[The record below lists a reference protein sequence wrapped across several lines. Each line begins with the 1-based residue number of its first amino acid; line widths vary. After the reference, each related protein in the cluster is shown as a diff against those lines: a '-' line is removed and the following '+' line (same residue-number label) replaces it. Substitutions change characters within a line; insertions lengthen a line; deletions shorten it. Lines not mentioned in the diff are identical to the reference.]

1 MAHILI
7 TAGPTR
13 AYIDDVRFLTNASSG
28 RMAAALASA
37 AIAKGHNVT
46 IVSGPVSVRYPTKA
60 RVNWVITTGD
70 MLKKSLALLP
80 RVDGVIATAAPCDFE
95 PKQRQK
101 GKLPRQRGLVLELKP
116 TRDIIA
122 TLARQAKPTQWMVAF
137 ALEPDG
143 DPAKALKKITAKKCD
158 LIVLNDLTALD
169 TTTTAVAVYDH
180 SHKLVGQQAGT
191 KATVARWLLKLID
204 SHLGK
209 GELIS

>member
-60 RVNWVITTGD
+60 RVNSVITTGE

-101 GKLPRQRGLVLELKP
+101 GKLPRQRGLALELKP

-191 KATVARWLLKLID
+191 KASVARWLLKLID
-204 SHLGK
+204 SHSGK

>member
-37 AIAKGHNVT
+37 GLAKGHNVT

-60 RVNWVITTGD
+60 RVNSVITTGE

-101 GKLPRQRGLVLELKP
+101 GKLPRQRGLALELKP

-169 TTTTAVAVYDH
+169 TTTTAVTVYDH

-204 SHLGK
+204 SHSGK

>member
-37 AIAKGHNVT
+37 AIAKAHNVT

-60 RVNWVITTGD
+60 RVNSVITTGE

-101 GKLPRQRGLVLELKP
+101 GKLPRQRGLALELKP

-204 SHLGK
+204 SHSGE

>member
-46 IVSGPVSVRYPTKA
+46 IVTGPVSVRYPTKA
-60 RVNWVITTGD
+60 RVNSVITTGD

-191 KATVARWLLKLID
+191 KASVARWLLKLID
-204 SHLGK
+204 SYSGK

>member
-46 IVSGPVSVRYPTKA
+46 IVTGPVSVRYPSKA
-60 RVNWVITTGD
+60 RVNSVITTGE

-101 GKLPRQRGLVLELKP
+101 GKLPRQRGLALELKP

-169 TTTTAVAVYDH
+169 TTTTAVTVYDH
-180 SHKLVGQQAGT
+180 SHKLVGQHAGT

-204 SHLGK
+204 SYSGK

>member
-60 RVNWVITTGD
+60 RVNSVITTGE

-169 TTTTAVAVYDH
+169 TTTTAVTVYDH

-191 KATVARWLLKLID
+191 KASVARWLLKLID
-204 SHLGK
+204 SYSGK
-209 GELIS
+209 GELKS

>member
-46 IVSGPVSVRYPTKA
+46 IVTGPVSVRYPTKA
-60 RVNWVITTGD
+60 RVNSVITTGD

-101 GKLPRQRGLVLELKP
+101 GKLPRQRGLAMELNP

-169 TTTTAVAVYDH
+169 TTTTAVTVYDH

-191 KATVARWLLKLID
+191 KASVARWLLKLID
-204 SHLGK
+204 SYSGK